1 MLRGRDGAQL
11 QDGVAVVL
19 QGKPGDVQGL
29 IGVIGGQVILH
40 SDHLNFLG
48 ATTRTVST
56 AEITGIAIPTAH
68 MLNLSG
74 VQEVS
79 FMVDSRHAMGV
90 LSGQMRA
97 LANVELVQ
105 NGRALISR
113 LSECTLVQWRDVAS
127 HTGVVYNELA
137 DRVALFASRGGLVSA
152 IGPLLQSGNP
162 DLCRI
167 PCPITDGD
175 NGFWTSVMMKPDPK
189 LVEHADK
196 RRTMRPMVM
205 RWGSANVLTLHE
217 TAGSVVMREKGLSA
231 SARRLDLESQ
241 FNASGYTIIGLQET
255 RREGD
260 RRGRHYYM
268 IGTSA
273 SDIGQGGCELWI
285 ALKLKPGKN
294 SITVTAQSH
303 RWLAVSVELPNF
315 FCCHRCCTRTT

>member
-1 MLRGRDGAQL
+1 MGMRHPHDVLQMVRMQQRELDQMHELFLGIPLAADEEQVTCLTIYTDGLASL
-11 QDGVAVVL
+11 DAAWPRRRTAAGWSAVVL

-40 SDHLNFLG
+40 SDHLHFLG

-56 AEITGIAIPTAH
+56 AEISGIAIPTAH

-113 LSECTLVQWRDVAS
+113 LSQCTVVQWRHVAS
-127 HTGVVYNELA
+127 HTEVVYNSSLRSCFGDWTINA
-137 DRVALFASRGGLVSA
+137 VRKSGYGSHSMSR
-152 IGPLLQSGNP
+152 
-162 DLCRI
+162 
-167 PCPITDGD
+167 D

-189 LVEHADK
+189 LVEHVDK

-205 RWGSANVLTLHE
+205 RWAL
-217 TAGSVVMREKGLSA
+217 R
-231 SARRLDLESQ
+231 
-241 FNASGYTIIGLQET
+241 
-255 RREGD
+255 
-260 RRGRHYYM
+260 
-268 IGTSA
+268 TS
-273 SDIGQGGCELWI
+273 
-285 ALKLKPGKN
+285 
-294 SITVTAQSH
+294 
-303 RWLAVSVELPNF
+303 
-315 FCCHRCCTRTT
+315 